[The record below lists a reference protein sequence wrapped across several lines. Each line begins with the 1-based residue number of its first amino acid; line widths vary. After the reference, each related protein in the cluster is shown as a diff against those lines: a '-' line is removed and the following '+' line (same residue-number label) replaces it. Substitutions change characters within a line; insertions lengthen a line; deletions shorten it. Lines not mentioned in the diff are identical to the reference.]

1 MWDFLNSLLKAI
13 FEFIHWLVFVKLT
26 NREKNRLR
34 QMGFES
40 QEELDELMRQRYKDE
55 IGDIDPELYELMRQR
70 FKGEIGD
77 FSPEQEA
84 ELIRRYPEIRSALE
98 HRERF
103 VAPRESSGKKP
114 SDLHDDFEVF

>member
-13 FEFIHWLVFVKLT
+13 LEFIYWLVFVKLT
-26 NREKNRLR
+26 NWEKNRLR

-55 IGDIDPELYELMRQR
+55 IGD
-70 FKGEIGD
+70 

-84 ELIRRYPEIRSALE
+84 ELIRRYPKVSQVSRPSEGMIR
-98 HRERF
+98 
-103 VAPRESSGKKP
+103 
-114 SDLHDDFEVF
+114 